1 MVMRVLVR
9 SRNGNVVLAAVGALY
24 ALAAAGVLVW
34 FVIDVW
40 QAATLTDVML
50 QVALLASAACG
61 VWFMS
66 NALENLRNDQ
76 RSDRS
81 KPASIQR

>member
-24 ALAAAGVLVW
+24 ALAAVGVLVW
-34 FVIDVW
+34 FVVDVW

-50 QVALLASAACG
+50 QVALLASAASG